1 MGKQPGLTVITY
13 CRGSIPLIHAILFSR
28 LHCQLM
34 RKLYWRHV
42 TCSDTELVTPEE
54 NRHLIF
60 DYQSF
65 NANIIWHLSSC
76 IAIIRNKTMYFKQR
90 CTIKRHTAMQYS
102 KTWLWR
108 VLGFFFIRNSLDII
122 SAYNKFIFSAYNE
135 FVIEI
140 ITNLKQYTCYPL
152 WIPDDFIK
160 SLNTKSTTE
169 NWVYQIV
176 KNINSYE
183 K

>member
-1 MGKQPGLTVITY
+1 MTFIYHLLVTCVYIRHFTMGKQPGLTVITY

-28 LHCQLM
+28 LHCQL

-90 CTIKRHTAMQYS
+90 CIKDTPQCNTVKLDYGES
-102 KTWLWR
+102 
-108 VLGFFFIRNSLDII
+108 LGFSLSEIR
-122 SAYNKFIFSAYNE
+122 
-135 FVIEI
+135 
-140 ITNLKQYTCYPL
+140 
-152 WIPDDFIK
+152 
-160 SLNTKSTTE
+160 
-169 NWVYQIV
+169 
-176 KNINSYE
+176 
-183 K
+183 

>member
-1 MGKQPGLTVITY
+1 MYDIHIYHLLVTCVYIRHFTIGKQPGLTVITY
-13 CRGSIPLIHAILFSR
+13 CRGGIPLIHAILFSR
-28 LHCQLM
+28 LHYQL

-102 KTWLWR
+102 KTWLWK
-108 VLGFFFIRNSLDII
+108 VLALDII
-122 SAYNKFIFSAYNE
+122 SAYNKFILSAYNE

-140 ITNLKQYTCYPL
+140 ITN
-152 WIPDDFIK
+152 
-160 SLNTKSTTE
+160 
-169 NWVYQIV
+169 
-176 KNINSYE
+176 
-183 K
+183 

>member
-1 MGKQPGLTVITY
+1 MLSTIKYKNKIFSCNRYWKSRYGIPHAKLYILYKVNPQAVWCMTFIYHLLVTCVYIRHFTIGKQPELTVITY

-28 LHCQLM
+28 LHCQL

-90 CTIKRHTAMQYS
+90 CIKDTPQCNTVKLDYGES
-102 KTWLWR
+102 
-108 VLGFFFIRNSLDII
+108 LGFSLSEIR
-122 SAYNKFIFSAYNE
+122 
-135 FVIEI
+135 
-140 ITNLKQYTCYPL
+140 
-152 WIPDDFIK
+152 
-160 SLNTKSTTE
+160 
-169 NWVYQIV
+169 
-176 KNINSYE
+176 
-183 K
+183 

>member
-1 MGKQPGLTVITY
+1 MERPLPDTARKLYIRLTHRLFDVWHSYHLLVTCVYIRHFTIGKQPGLTVITY

-28 LHCQLM
+28 LHYQL

-42 TCSDTELVTPEE
+42 KCSDTELVTPEE

-65 NANIIWHLSSC
+65 NAKIIWHLSSC

-102 KTWLWR
+102 KTWLWK

-122 SAYNKFIFSAYNE
+122 SAYNKFILSAYNE

-140 ITNLKQYTCYPL
+140 ITN
-152 WIPDDFIK
+152 
-160 SLNTKSTTE
+160 
-169 NWVYQIV
+169 
-176 KNINSYE
+176 
-183 K
+183 

>member
-1 MGKQPGLTVITY
+1 MTFIPFTSYMCIYTALRHRETARVDCNYILQ
-13 CRGSIPLIHAILFSR
+13 SIPLIHAILFSR
-28 LHCQLM
+28 LHCQL

-90 CTIKRHTAMQYS
+90 CIKDTPQCNTVKLDYGES
-102 KTWLWR
+102 
-108 VLGFFFIRNSLDII
+108 LGFSLSEIR
-122 SAYNKFIFSAYNE
+122 
-135 FVIEI
+135 
-140 ITNLKQYTCYPL
+140 
-152 WIPDDFIK
+152 
-160 SLNTKSTTE
+160 
-169 NWVYQIV
+169 
-176 KNINSYE
+176 
-183 K
+183 

>member
-1 MGKQPGLTVITY
+1 MTFIYHLLVTCVYIRHFTIGKQPGLTVITY
-13 CRGSIPLIHAILFSR
+13 CRGSIPLIHAVLFSR
-28 LHCQLM
+28 LHYQL

-90 CTIKRHTAMQYS
+90 CIKDTPQCNTVKLDYGES
-102 KTWLWR
+102 
-108 VLGFFFIRNSLDII
+108 LGFSLSEIR
-122 SAYNKFIFSAYNE
+122 
-135 FVIEI
+135 
-140 ITNLKQYTCYPL
+140 
-152 WIPDDFIK
+152 
-160 SLNTKSTTE
+160 
-169 NWVYQIV
+169 
-176 KNINSYE
+176 
-183 K
+183 